1 MNQVMLQHFQGRLFL
16 AYLLLTIIIE
26 TPVLYLI
33 IRRFFHSG
41 PAQVSPKRILL
52 AGFLASF
59 ATYPYV
65 WYVWPA
71 LLPDPDQALIA
82 AELMVFLVEAVM
94 LRAMLPLS
102 LRQALMASFFCNM
115 TTIILGSIMN
125 ELIVKYRLF
134 LF

>member
-1 MNQVMLQHFQGRLFL
+1 MQHFQARLFF

-26 TPVLYLI
+26 TPVLYLVV
-33 IRRFFHSG
+33 RRLFHLS

-52 AGFLASF
+52 AGYLASF

-71 LLPDPDQALIA
+71 FLPDPDQALIA
-82 AELMVFLVEAVM
+82 AELMVFIVEAFM

-102 LRQALMASFFCNM
+102 LRQALLASFFCNM
-115 TTIILGSIMN
+115 TTIVLGSIMN

>member
-1 MNQVMLQHFQGRLFL
+1 MQHFQARLFL
-16 AYLLLTIIIE
+16 AYLLLTIVIE

-33 IRRFFHSG
+33 VRRFFHADG
-41 PAQVSPKRILL
+41 LRLPLKRLL
-52 AGFLASF
+52 FAGFITSF

-71 LLPDPDQALIA
+71 LLAEPNQAIIV
-82 AELMVFLVEAVM
+82 AELMVFVVEALM
-94 LRAMLPLS
+94 LRALLPVS
-102 LRQALMASFFCNM
+102 VRQALLASFACNM
-115 TTIILGSIMN
+115 TTIVLGSIMN